1 LKRIEL
7 LASVGR
13 VAMLLLAGL
22 LMAGAMAAAM
32 PDRAEATPVYNT
44 CYPGDELG
52 AYNWAY
58 DKYGNFTDFI
68 EINECALDSM
78 GAGPQDY
85 QNVLDHELG
94 HAAGNGHSDDS
105 AELMYPQMLITGY

>member
-1 LKRIEL
+1 MKKIEL
-7 LASVGR
+7 LASVSRG
-13 VAMLLLAGL
+13 AKLSLAGL
-22 LMAGAMAAAM
+22 LVAGTMAVAM
-32 PDRAEATPVYNT
+32 PDRAEATPVYDV

-58 DKYGNFTDFI
+58 DEYGNYTDFI
-68 EINECALDSM
+68 EMNTCALDSM

-94 HAAGNGHSDDS
+94 HAAGEDHSGDS
-105 AELMYPQMLITGY
+105 SDLMYPQMLVTGY